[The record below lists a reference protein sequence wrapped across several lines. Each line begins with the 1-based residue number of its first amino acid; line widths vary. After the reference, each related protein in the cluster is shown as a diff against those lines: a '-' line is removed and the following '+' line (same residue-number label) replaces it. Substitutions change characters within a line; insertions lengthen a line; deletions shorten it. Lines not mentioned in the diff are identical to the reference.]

1 MVVTHRPWA
10 VGAQAAKLEA
20 RIGVELLRT
29 EQRLTKPS
37 AGDRFLV
44 GFPFSRGFCYS
55 GPVGTSL
62 EPHIHSQRSSSV
74 VELLWSS
81 ICDETRRRRLFRGH
95 NTFLKG
101 FLLLWFYWNQFGTF
115 NLFRNACRAVA
126 TRGQRLRRSFSV
138 SRSFQAIFYYMFP
151 SEPVWYRYGWL
162 VIAFRSVP
170 YLCTLYLVFCKNI
183 ATGVCFLLFSL
194 FC

>member
-1 MVVTHRPWA
+1 MKKEENCAQVEPRGKGLAVGNGRLGVERILVVTHRPWL

-81 ICDETRRRRLFRGH
+81 ICDKTRRRRLFRGH
-95 NTFLKG
+95 NTFFKG
-101 FLLLWFYWNQFGTF
+101 FH
-115 NLFRNACRAVA
+115 
-126 TRGQRLRRSFSV
+126 
-138 SRSFQAIFYYMFP
+138 
-151 SEPVWYRYGWL
+151 
-162 VIAFRSVP
+162 
-170 YLCTLYLVFCKNI
+170 
-183 ATGVCFLLFSL
+183 
-194 FC
+194 

>member
-1 MVVTHRPWA
+1 MKKEENKLRGKGLVVGNGRLGAERILVVTRRPRA

-20 RIGVELLRT
+20 STGAELLRT

-44 GFPFSRGFCYS
+44 RLPFSRGFCYS

-95 NTFLKG
+95 NTFFKG
-101 FLLLWFYWNQFGTF
+101 FH
-115 NLFRNACRAVA
+115 
-126 TRGQRLRRSFSV
+126 
-138 SRSFQAIFYYMFP
+138 
-151 SEPVWYRYGWL
+151 
-162 VIAFRSVP
+162 
-170 YLCTLYLVFCKNI
+170 
-183 ATGVCFLLFSL
+183 
-194 FC
+194 